1 MIVSQRQLCR
11 LHDRMRDEAR
21 HGSHQLEGGP
31 QQALHA
37 HPAHHHEG
45 RERAEQPMAG
55 GPREACEAE
64 EVVVSA
70 SGKDAAVR
78 AAAVQDAA
86 SARGL
91 LGLDQRRVS
100 RPREVDVHSPLPVV
114 VMESWDVGA
123 HAVHHRH
130 LEGRRRG
137 RQADRHRL
145 QVVAVTPQQSLEE
158 GHAPRRQ
165 SPLKDDARQAVNL
178 HDQEPPVRAD
188 GGGTTAKTA
197 DETIDPT
204 LEGEDQVVQGHRHCR
219 S

>member
-1 MIVSQRQLCR
+1 MALTSSRVVRSRLFTHTQPTTTQGESAQSSPWPVGRVRLAKLKRLLSAPPVKTQPYALPPCR
-11 LHDRMRDEAR
+11 MPRR
-21 HGSHQLEGGP
+21 
-31 QQALHA
+31 
-37 HPAHHHEG
+37 PAACLASTSAACPG
-45 RERAEQPMAG
+45 R
-55 GPREACEAE
+55 
-64 EVVVSA
+64 
-70 SGKDAAVR
+70 GKWM
-78 AAAVQDAA
+78 
-86 SARGL
+86 S
-91 LGLDQRRVS
+91 S
-100 RPREVDVHSPLPVV
+100 SPLPVV
-114 VMESWDVGA
+114 VMESRDVGA